1 MIFRKNILDI
11 RKEYKDLKIK
21 NEDLEMY
28 DEVDKIREKSEKD
41 NEKIGEKRDKQEKN
55 ITDYKEKYK
64 KAEAR
69 LDDLKKEHPI
79 LTMVAKIPLIG
90 RFGKVAKEYRR
101 IKAKMKRAKIKGK
114 VAEKAYKNLD
124 EIYSK
129 KVEEI
134 KKKKRYLRRCEKSIR
149 RLYKVDKDNIKIAR
163 LWKENKTTL
172 ENIYGK
178 SSLEYMKKYV
188 AQVKEG
194 EKDIELPEGFVSAK
208 ELAKKIEKDVKNRQK
223 CKKEDITQIVNRE
236 QEEKE
241 NKKENKERENLNQ
254 KEQKNK
260 ENIFARKGLEIKRD
274 YVGYK
279 EEINGTKIKL
289 TPVETLNYIGF
300 ITAHEES
307 LENHSSEEIL
317 NAIKNDKKCDFVD
330 RGWDVLHDMIEDLK
344 DEKHPVDVKKL
355 TESEKVVYSIAKKYI
370 KKEENAK
377 TEKENGKEEKEV
389 AI

>member
-1 MIFRKNILDI
+1 MIFRKNILEI
-11 RKEYKDLKIK
+11 RKEYKDLKII
-21 NEDLEMY
+21 NEDLEMF
-28 DEVDKIREKSEKD
+28 DEVNKIYEKSEKD
-41 NEKIGEKRDKQEKN
+41 NEKIGEKRDKQENN
-55 ITDYKEKYK
+55 ITYYK
-64 KAEAR
+64 KKYEKAKER
-69 LDDLKKEHPI
+69 LDDLKKDHPI

-90 RFGKVAKEYRR
+90 RFGKVAKECRR

-124 EIYSK
+124 KIYSK
-129 KVEEI
+129 EVKEI

-149 RLYKVDKDNIKIAR
+149 RLYKADKDNIKIAR

-223 CKKEDITQIVNRE
+223 GKNEDIIQIITRE

-241 NKKENKERENLNQ
+241 NKKENKEREKLNQ

-279 EEINGTKIKL
+279 EEINGTEIKL

-300 ITAHEES
+300 ITVREEN
-307 LENHSSEEIL
+307 LEKHSNEKIL
-317 NAIKNDKKCDFVD
+317 NAIKNDEEYGFVD
-330 RGWDVLHDMIEDLK
+330 RGWDVLHKMIDDLK

-355 TESEKVVYSIAKKYI
+355 TESEKIVYSIAKKYI

>member
-1 MIFRKNILDI
+1 MIFRKNILEI

-28 DEVDKIREKSEKD
+28 DEVNKIYEKSEKD
-41 NEKIGEKRDKQEKN
+41 NEKIGEKRDKQENN
-55 ITDYKEKYK
+55 ITYYK
-64 KAEAR
+64 KKYEKAKER
-69 LDDLKKEHPI
+69 LDDLKKDHPI

-101 IKAKMKRAKIKGK
+101 IKEKMKRAKIKGK

-124 EIYSK
+124 KIYSK
-129 KVEEI
+129 EVKEI

-149 RLYKVDKDNIKIAR
+149 RLYKADKDNIKIAR

-223 CKKEDITQIVNRE
+223 GKKEDITQIITRE
-236 QEEKE
+236 QDEKE
-241 NKKENKERENLNQ
+241 NKKENKEREKLNQ
-254 KEQKNK
+254 KEQKDK

-300 ITAHEES
+300 ITAHEDS
-307 LENHSSEEIL
+307 LENHSNEKIL
-317 NAIKNDKKCDFVD
+317 NAIKNDEKYGFVD
-330 RGWDVLHDMIEDLK
+330 RGWDVLHKMIDDLK

-355 TESEKVVYSIAKKYI
+355 TESEKVVYSIAKK
-370 KKEENAK
+370 
-377 TEKENGKEEKEV
+377 
-389 AI
+389 

>member
-1 MIFRKNILDI
+1 MIFRKNILEI

-28 DEVDKIREKSEKD
+28 DEVNKIYEKSEKD
-41 NEKIGEKRDKQEKN
+41 NEKIGEKRDKQENN
-55 ITDYKEKYK
+55 ITYYK
-64 KAEAR
+64 KKYEKAKER
-69 LDDLKKEHPI
+69 LDDLKKDHPI

-101 IKAKMKRAKIKGK
+101 IKEKMKRAKIKGK

-124 EIYSK
+124 KIYSK
-129 KVEEI
+129 EVKEI

-149 RLYKVDKDNIKIAR
+149 RLYKADKDNIKIAR

-223 CKKEDITQIVNRE
+223 GKKEDIT
-236 QEEKE
+236 
-241 NKKENKERENLNQ
+241 
-254 KEQKNK
+254 
-260 ENIFARKGLEIKRD
+260 
-274 YVGYK
+274 
-279 EEINGTKIKL
+279 
-289 TPVETLNYIGF
+289 
-300 ITAHEES
+300 
-307 LENHSSEEIL
+307 
-317 NAIKNDKKCDFVD
+317 
-330 RGWDVLHDMIEDLK
+330 
-344 DEKHPVDVKKL
+344 
-355 TESEKVVYSIAKKYI
+355 
-370 KKEENAK
+370 
-377 TEKENGKEEKEV
+377 
-389 AI
+389 

>member
-1 MIFRKNILDI
+1 MIFRKNILEI

-28 DEVDKIREKSEKD
+28 DEVNKIYEKSEKD
-41 NEKIGEKRDKQEKN
+41 NEKIGEKRDKQENN
-55 ITDYKEKYK
+55 ITYYK
-64 KAEAR
+64 KKYEKAKER
-69 LDDLKKEHPI
+69 LDDLKKDHPI

-101 IKAKMKRAKIKGK
+101 IKEKMKRAKIKGK

-124 EIYSK
+124 KIYSK
-129 KVEEI
+129 EVKEI

-149 RLYKVDKDNIKIAR
+149 RLYKADKDNIKIAR

-208 ELAKKIEKDVKNRQK
+208 ELAKK
-223 CKKEDITQIVNRE
+223 EDITQIITRE
-236 QEEKE
+236 QDEKE
-241 NKKENKERENLNQ
+241 NKKENKEREKLNQ
-254 KEQKNK
+254 KEQKDK

-330 RGWDVLHDMIEDLK
+330 RGWDVLHDMIDDLK
-344 DEKHPVDVKKL
+344 DEKNPVDVKKL

>member
-1 MIFRKNILDI
+1 MIFRKNILEI

-28 DEVDKIREKSEKD
+28 DEVNKIYEKSEKD
-41 NEKIGEKRDKQEKN
+41 NEKIGEKRDKQENN
-55 ITDYKEKYK
+55 IKYYK
-64 KAEAR
+64 KKYEKAKER
-69 LDDLKKEHPI
+69 LDDLKKDHPI

-101 IKAKMKRAKIKGK
+101 IKEKMKRAKIKGK
-114 VAEKAYKNLD
+114 VAEKAYENLD
-124 EIYSK
+124 KIYSK
-129 KVEEI
+129 KVKEI

-149 RLYKVDKDNIKIAR
+149 RLYKADKDNIKIAR

-208 ELAKKIEKDVKNRQK
+208 ELSKKIEKDVKNRQK
-223 CKKEDITQIVNRE
+223 GKKEDITQIITRE
-236 QEEKE
+236 QDEKE
-241 NKKENKERENLNQ
+241 NKKENKEREKLNQ
-254 KEQKNK
+254 KEQKDK

-330 RGWDVLHDMIEDLK
+330 RGWDVLHDMIDDLK
-344 DEKHPVDVKKL
+344 DEKNPVDVKKL

>member
-1 MIFRKNILDI
+1 MIFRKNILEI

-28 DEVDKIREKSEKD
+28 DEVNKIYEKSEKD
-41 NEKIGEKRDKQEKN
+41 NEKIGEKRDKQENN
-55 ITDYKEKYK
+55 IKYYK
-64 KAEAR
+64 KKYEKAKER
-69 LDDLKKEHPI
+69 LDDLKKDHPI

-101 IKAKMKRAKIKGK
+101 IKEKMKRAKIKGK
-114 VAEKAYKNLD
+114 VAEKAYENLD
-124 EIYSK
+124 KIYSK
-129 KVEEI
+129 KVKEI

-149 RLYKVDKDNIKIAR
+149 RLYKADKDNIKIAR

-194 EKDIELPEGFVSAK
+194 EKDIELPEDFVSAK

-223 CKKEDITQIVNRE
+223 GKKEDITQIITRE
-236 QEEKE
+236 QDE
-241 NKKENKERENLNQ
+241 KENKEREKLNQ
-254 KEQKNK
+254 KEQKDK

-330 RGWDVLHDMIEDLK
+330 RGWDVLHDMIDDLK
-344 DEKHPVDVKKL
+344 DEKNPVDVKKL